1 MSDSGIFNG
10 FSRPFV
16 IAGPCSA
23 ESEDQIMRTAL
34 ALHEQGIS
42 FFRAGVW
49 KPRSHPDSFDGAG
62 EIALGWLQR
71 VRKEFGMKTATE
83 VANAEHVEK
92 ALNHGVDILWIGA
105 RTTTN
110 PFMVQEIISSL
121 EGVDIPILVKNPV
134 TPDLQLWGGAL
145 ERFLKA
151 GITRLGAVHRGFFLT
166 EENRY
171 RNSPG
176 WYIPIELKRLY
187 PEIPLL
193 CDPSHIAGNREY
205 IRELSQRA
213 MDLNFDGL
221 MIETHIDP
229 DNALSDNEQQVSP
242 QELTDILAS
251 LKFKISSIGINS
263 ETQELNSMRA
273 RMDEIDEAI
282 VRLISKRADIAE
294 QIGQY
299 KREHDISV
307 LQYDR
312 WEEVL
317 TKVLALGDQSALDRN
332 LLSQIYSILHEISI
346 GRQI

>member
-1 MSDSGIFNG
+1 MSDFGMFNG
-10 FSRPFV
+10 FSRPYV

-71 VRKEFGMKTATE
+71 VRKELGMKTATE

-134 TPDLQLWGGAL
+134 TPDLQLWAGAL

-151 GITRLGAVHRGFFLT
+151 GITRLSAVHRGFFFS
-166 EENRY
+166 EENKY

-229 DNALSDNEQQVSP
+229 DNALSDKEQQVSP
-242 QELTDILAS
+242 QELADILSS
-251 LKFKISSIGINS
+251 LKLKTPGACISS

-273 RMDEIDEAI
+273 RIDEIDEAI
-282 VRLISKRADIAE
+282 VRLISKRADLAE
-294 QIGQY
+294 QIGRY

-317 TKVLALGDQSALDRN
+317 SKVLALGDQSALDRN
-332 LLSQIYSILHEISI
+332 LLSQIYSILHEMSI